1 MFRPSVLIVP
11 VALAAC
17 INPVADVS
25 AADSS
30 VQQAERWSGQ
40 DAPSLFSSTL
50 NYKFADLPLQGE
62 AARIPWAGSYW
73 PVSRDGINDR
83 WDVSSDAPSTKYGK
97 AFNVSGVEDAV
108 SRANGVDSQKNRTSC
123 TAATAAS
130 VCKSNIGEEC
140 AIRAGQTVGRCI
152 PSWFGICHAW
162 APAAILMPEPKF
174 PVTRNGVT
182 FQVNDLKA
190 LASLVHEGVENR
202 FVSLRCDLDDNGT
215 AIKFDE
221 HGRPVANACRD
232 SNAGSFHV
240 LISNYLGLQGQ
251 SFVFDRTY
259 DDEVWNQPLR
269 GYNVLQS
276 REVDINEA
284 HRLLGVSGTPTIYKF
299 NDQAKKFRYIQVD
312 VSYISES
319 DSATDGNLADHIDDY
334 TASDRYEYILELDAA
349 GVINGGEW
357 IGSSK
362 RLHPDFAWLP
372 VRAREGTVAGG
383 KISYA
388 NVKSLVD
395 ESQVGS
401 GSGGPT
407 PTPIAHTD
415 AKSGTIRADVWT
427 QFERYDTAPNT
438 TFTVRMTGTGD
449 ADLYIRRGSAPTF
462 EAADCSSY
470 GDTSVEECVIPGGG
484 QIFVGLYG
492 YAETSTYNLNV
503 SWSSLH

>member
-1 MFRPSVLIVP
+1 MFRRFVLLVP
-11 VALAAC
+11 VALAGC
-17 INPVADVS
+17 INTGDQANIS

-30 VQQAERWSGQ
+30 LQQAERWSGQ
-40 DAPSLFSSTL
+40 DAPGLFSATL
-50 NYKFADLPLQGE
+50 NYKFADLPLDGE

-83 WDVSSDAPSTKYGK
+83 WDAASDPPSTKYGR

-108 SRANGVDSQKNRTSC
+108 SRANGVDSQRNRTKC
-123 TAATAAS
+123 TEATAAS
-130 VCKSNIGEEC
+130 VCKSNMGEEC
-140 AIRAGQTVGRCI
+140 AIRAGQTEGRCI
-152 PSWFGICHAW
+152 PTWFGICHAW

-190 LASLVHEGVENR
+190 LASLVHEGVETR

-221 HGRPVANACRD
+221 QGRPVVSACRD

-269 GYNVLQS
+269 GYNVLQN
-276 REVDINEA
+276 REVDVNEA
-284 HRLLGVSGTPTIYKF
+284 HRLLGVSGTFTTYKF
-299 NDQAKKFRYIQVD
+299 NDQAKKLRYVQVD

-319 DSATDGNLADHIDDY
+319 ESSTDGNLAGRIDEF
-334 TASDRYEYILELDAA
+334 TASDRYEYILEMDAA

-372 VRAREGTVAGG
+372 VRAREGNVAGG

-401 GSGGPT
+401 GSGGT
-407 PTPIAHTD
+407 TQARTD
-415 AKSGTIRADVWT
+415 AKFGTVLADVWM
-427 QFERYDTAPNT
+427 QFGPYDTAPNT
-438 TFTVRMTGTGD
+438 TFTVKMTGTGD
-449 ADLYIRRGSAPTF
+449 ADLYVRRGSAPTF
-462 EAADCSSY
+462 ELADCSSY
-470 GDTSVEECVIPGGG
+470 GETSVEECIIPGGG
-484 QIFVGLYG
+484 QVFVGVYG
-492 YAETSTYNLNV
+492 YADTNTYNLNV
-503 SWSSLH
+503 SWSSLR